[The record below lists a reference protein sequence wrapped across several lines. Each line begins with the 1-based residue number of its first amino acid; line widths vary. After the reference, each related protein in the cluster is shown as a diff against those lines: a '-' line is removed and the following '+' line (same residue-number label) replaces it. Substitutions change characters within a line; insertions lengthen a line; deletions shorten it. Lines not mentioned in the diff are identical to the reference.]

1 MDEIQS
7 TTISISIASALPRAS
22 PAPSTPPCWPRCST
36 LAGFRSGLRLR
47 INPCAPYNALN
58 YGLGLSSCTFRAY
71 LQGMVGAF
79 PYTCVAV
86 YAGMIISSVDDINS
100 LFTYTSTAWYCVY
113 AAFAVACVLSCI
125 AIVRYTS
132 AEMKAAV
139 RLAPAQGGDGD
150 GIDGGHGVDHEGDF
164 GDLPPDSTMFG
175 TFTSRAGDDG
185 SGEGGRNGRGGMGTF
200 DEIAVAREPLLGG
213 PDSRSKHSPVAGR
226 PVQGSKGMASS
237 VVNV

>member
-1 MDEIQS
+1 M
-7 TTISISIASALPRAS
+7 
-22 PAPSTPPCWPRCST
+22 
-36 LAGFRSGLRLR
+36 R

-86 YAGMIISSVDDINS
+86 YAGMLISSVEDIDS
-100 LFTYTSTAWYCVY
+100 LFSYTTPGWYCVY
-113 AAFAVACVLSCI
+113 AVFAIACIASCI

-139 RLAPAQGGDGD
+139 RAAPRQGGGGGGDGVD
-150 GIDGGHGVDHEGDF
+150 GEDDF

-175 TFTSRAGDDG
+175 TFTSGAGDDAG
-185 SGEGGRNGRGGMGTF
+185 PNRDREMETF

-213 PDSRSKHSPVAGR
+213 AGVDSHQKQPQLA
-226 PVQGSKGMASS
+226 PEPIQGAKPGLSTS
-237 VVNV
+237 VVHV